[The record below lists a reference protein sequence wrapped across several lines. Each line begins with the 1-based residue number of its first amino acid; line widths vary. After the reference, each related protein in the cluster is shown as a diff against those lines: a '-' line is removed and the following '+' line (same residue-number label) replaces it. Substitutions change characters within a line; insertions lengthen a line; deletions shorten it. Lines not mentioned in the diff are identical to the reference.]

1 MMPLS
6 STPETTS
13 AVSRTIG
20 RMASSGVCVDGEA
33 RRGRWSS
40 SHLQARPRITRP
52 HSCEGK
58 STLRK
63 YITMSKLG
71 KNEAKKIAAAKR
83 AELDEEMDEE
93 ERKRMLNAGM
103 GIGGGLHKGDEKLFE
118 KKLTKEEKK
127 LAAAARKAERLAAK
141 AERASGE
148 RASNASE
155 EGGEEAAASAAAAA
169 PPKPAAK
176 PPKGKAAKAEKG
188 GPSKKGAAVPLDE
201 LPFFQRT
208 GPAAAKRKTMSL
220 DLRIDGIRM
229 CAGKQEL
236 LDNAVL
242 ALNQG
247 FKYGLVGR
255 NGVGKTTLLRH
266 LAEGLIPLPRHLHTV
281 HVEQEL
287 EGDGRTPL
295 QAVLQADGERE
306 WLLATEQT
314 LVDGDEETE
323 KELGITLNEV
333 YERLEELDSD
343 NAEARAAQLLSG
355 LGFDGD
361 MQGKPTREYS
371 GGWRMRIA
379 LARALFVKPDLLLLD
394 EPTNHLDVHAL
405 TWLEFF
411 LAAWEKTVLIVSHDR
426 GFLNKVT
433 AYTIFLNGKRL
444 RYYGGNYDT
453 YLRVRAEH
461 RAAHAAH
468 QKQNERRQAH
478 LKQFISRFGHGA
490 KNMAKQAQSRMKMLQ
505 KLQDEPC
512 EVDFDDP
519 YLRLDF
525 PCGGH
530 LPPPCITVQDVSFG
544 YPIDGEPLRVLYEKC
559 DFGLDCDSR
568 VAIVGPNGAGKSTF
582 LRLLT
587 GELEPTDGHVGRHSK
602 LVVAK
607 FTQHHIE
614 MFDCEKNALNHM
626 RDLTHDGV
634 STEEAR
640 KYLGRFGLSGDL
652 ALNPIRVLSG
662 GQKSRL
668 AFAELAWRSP
678 HILLLDEP
686 TNHLDLETI
695 EALAMALN
703 QFDGGVVFVS
713 HDERLIEMVA
723 DELWVVD
730 KGEGGKPGTVTVWH
744 GSFEEYKAHLEKE
757 FVEKKLIAGVTN
769 AAKGV

>member
-1 MMPLS
+1 MK
-6 STPETTS
+6 TT
-13 AVSRTIG
+13 A
-20 RMASSGVCVDGEA
+20 A
-33 RRGRWSS
+33 RR
-40 SHLQARPRITRP
+40 
-52 HSCEGK
+52 K
-58 STLRK
+58 SI
-63 YITMSKLG
+63 ITMSKLG

>member
-1 MMPLS
+1 
-6 STPETTS
+6 
-13 AVSRTIG
+13 
-20 RMASSGVCVDGEA
+20 
-33 RRGRWSS
+33 
-40 SHLQARPRITRP
+40 
-52 HSCEGK
+52 
-58 STLRK
+58 
-63 YITMSKLG
+63 MSKIG
-71 KNEAKKIAAAKR
+71 KNEAKRIAAEKR
-83 AELDEEMDEE
+83 AELDSETTEE
-93 ERKRMLNAGM
+93 ERQRILNAGM
-103 GIGGGLHKGDEKLFE
+103 GVGGGLHKGDEKLFE

-155 EGGEEAAASAAAAA
+155 EGGEEAAAP

-614 MFDCEKNALNHM
+614 MFDTEKSALNHM

>member
-1 MMPLS
+1 
-6 STPETTS
+6 
-13 AVSRTIG
+13 
-20 RMASSGVCVDGEA
+20 
-33 RRGRWSS
+33 
-40 SHLQARPRITRP
+40 
-52 HSCEGK
+52 
-58 STLRK
+58 
-63 YITMSKLG
+63 MSKLG

-83 AELDEEMDEE
+83 AELDAEMTEE
-93 ERKRMLNAGM
+93 ERQRMLNAGM

-141 AERASGE
+141 AESASGE

-155 EGGEEAAASAAAAA
+155 EGGEEAAAAAAAAA

-614 MFDCEKNALNHM
+614 MFDTEKSALNHM

>member
-1 MMPLS
+1 MKC
-6 STPETTS
+6 
-13 AVSRTIG
+13 A
-20 RMASSGVCVDGEA
+20 
-33 RRGRWSS
+33 
-40 SHLQARPRITRP
+40 
-52 HSCEGK
+52 
-58 STLRK
+58 LRDAAQ
-63 YITMSKLG
+63 IDLIMSKLG

-83 AELDEEMDEE
+83 AELDAEMTEE
-93 ERKRMLNAGM
+93 ERQRMLNAGM

-155 EGGEEAAASAAAAA
+155 EGGEEAAAP

-614 MFDCEKNALNHM
+614 MFDTEKSALNHM

-744 GSFEEYKAHLEKE
+744 GSFEEYKAHLERE

>member
-1 MMPLS
+1 MPKKEKL
-6 STPETTS
+6 
-13 AVSRTIG
+13 AK
-20 RMASSGVCVDGEA
+20 
-33 RRGRWSS
+33 
-40 SHLQARPRITRP
+40 QAAFAMQ
-52 HSCEGK
+52 K
-58 STLRK
+58 
-63 YITMSKLG
+63 
-71 KNEAKKIAAAKR
+71 
-83 AELDEEMDEE
+83 ELDSEMTDEQR
-93 ERKRMLNAGM
+93 ERMEKSGM
-103 GIGGGLHKGDEKLFE
+103 GVGMGGMNTGAEELFE

-155 EGGEEAAASAAAAA
+155 EGGEEASAAASAAA

-614 MFDCEKNALNHM
+614 MFDTEKSALNHM

-757 FVEKKLIAGVTN
+757 FVEKKLISVTN

>member
-1 MMPLS
+1 
-6 STPETTS
+6 
-13 AVSRTIG
+13 
-20 RMASSGVCVDGEA
+20 
-33 RRGRWSS
+33 
-40 SHLQARPRITRP
+40 
-52 HSCEGK
+52 
-58 STLRK
+58 
-63 YITMSKLG
+63 MSKLG

-83 AELDEEMDEE
+83 AELDAEMTEE
-93 ERKRMLNAGM
+93 ERQRILNAGM

-169 PPKPAAK
+169 PPKAAAK

-614 MFDCEKNALNHM
+614 MFDTEKSALNHM

-757 FVEKKLIAGVTN
+757 FVEKKLISVTN
-769 AAKGV
+769 AAKRV

>member
-1 MMPLS
+1 
-6 STPETTS
+6 
-13 AVSRTIG
+13 
-20 RMASSGVCVDGEA
+20 
-33 RRGRWSS
+33 
-40 SHLQARPRITRP
+40 
-52 HSCEGK
+52 
-58 STLRK
+58 
-63 YITMSKLG
+63 MSKLG

-83 AELDEEMDEE
+83 AELDAEMTEE
-93 ERKRMLNAGM
+93 ERQRMLNAGM

-155 EGGEEAAASAAAAA
+155 EGGEEAAAP

-287 EGDGRTPL
+287 DGDGRTPL

-744 GSFEEYKAHLEKE
+744 GSFEEYKAHLERE
-757 FVEKKLIAGVTN
+757 FVAKKLIAGVTN

>member
-1 MMPLS
+1 MKRAP
-6 STPETTS
+6 
-13 AVSRTIG
+13 A
-20 RMASSGVCVDGEA
+20 
-33 RRGRWSS
+33 
-40 SHLQARPRITRP
+40 
-52 HSCEGK
+52 
-58 STLRK
+58 TLRK
-63 YITMSKLG
+63 SIIMSKLG

-83 AELDEEMDEE
+83 AELDVEMDEE

-155 EGGEEAAASAAAAA
+155 EGGEEAAAP

-614 MFDCEKNALNHM
+614 MFDTEKSALNHM

-757 FVEKKLIAGVTN
+757 FVEKKLISVTN

>member
-1 MMPLS
+1 
-6 STPETTS
+6 
-13 AVSRTIG
+13 
-20 RMASSGVCVDGEA
+20 
-33 RRGRWSS
+33 
-40 SHLQARPRITRP
+40 
-52 HSCEGK
+52 
-58 STLRK
+58 
-63 YITMSKLG
+63 MSKLG

-83 AELDEEMDEE
+83 AELDAEMTEE
-93 ERKRMLNAGM
+93 ERQRMLNAGM

-155 EGGEEAAASAAAAA
+155 EGGEEAAAAAAAAA
-169 PPKPAAK
+169 PPKAAAK

-614 MFDCEKNALNHM
+614 MFDTEKSALNHM

>member
-1 MMPLS
+1 
-6 STPETTS
+6 
-13 AVSRTIG
+13 
-20 RMASSGVCVDGEA
+20 
-33 RRGRWSS
+33 
-40 SHLQARPRITRP
+40 
-52 HSCEGK
+52 
-58 STLRK
+58 
-63 YITMSKLG
+63 MSKLG

-83 AELDEEMDEE
+83 AELDAEMTEE
-93 ERKRMLNAGM
+93 ERQRMLNAGM

-155 EGGEEAAASAAAAA
+155 EGGEEAAAAAATATAAA

-614 MFDCEKNALNHM
+614 MFDTEKSALNHM

>member
-1 MMPLS
+1 MCPRAAL
-6 STPETTS
+6 T
-13 AVSRTIG
+13 
-20 RMASSGVCVDGEA
+20 C
-33 RRGRWSS
+33 
-40 SHLQARPRITRP
+40 SHLHIEVACSRDRTAV
-52 HSCEGK
+52 K
-58 STLRK
+58 SLRLRK
-63 YITMSKLG
+63 SIITMSKLG

-83 AELDEEMDEE
+83 AELDAEMTEE
-93 ERKRMLNAGM
+93 ERQRMLNAGM

-155 EGGEEAAASAAAAA
+155 EGGEEAAAP

-614 MFDCEKNALNHM
+614 MFDTEKSALNHM

-744 GSFEEYKAHLEKE
+744 GSFEEYKAHLERE

>member
-1 MMPLS
+1 
-6 STPETTS
+6 
-13 AVSRTIG
+13 
-20 RMASSGVCVDGEA
+20 
-33 RRGRWSS
+33 
-40 SHLQARPRITRP
+40 
-52 HSCEGK
+52 
-58 STLRK
+58 
-63 YITMSKLG
+63 MSKLG

-83 AELDEEMDEE
+83 AELDAEMTEE
-93 ERKRMLNAGM
+93 ERQRMLNAGM

-127 LAAAARKAERLAAK
+127 LAAARKAERLAAK

-155 EGGEEAAASAAAAA
+155 EGGEEAAAP

-614 MFDCEKNALNHM
+614 MFDTEKSALNHM

>member
-1 MMPLS
+1 
-6 STPETTS
+6 
-13 AVSRTIG
+13 
-20 RMASSGVCVDGEA
+20 
-33 RRGRWSS
+33 
-40 SHLQARPRITRP
+40 
-52 HSCEGK
+52 
-58 STLRK
+58 
-63 YITMSKLG
+63 MSKLG

-83 AELDEEMDEE
+83 AELDVEMDEE

-155 EGGEEAAASAAAAA
+155 EGGEEAAAAAA

-614 MFDCEKNALNHM
+614 MFDTEKSALNHM

-744 GSFEEYKAHLEKE
+744 GSFEEYKAHLERE

>member
-1 MMPLS
+1 MKC
-6 STPETTS
+6 
-13 AVSRTIG
+13 A
-20 RMASSGVCVDGEA
+20 
-33 RRGRWSS
+33 
-40 SHLQARPRITRP
+40 
-52 HSCEGK
+52 
-58 STLRK
+58 LRDAAQ
-63 YITMSKLG
+63 IDLIMSKLG

-83 AELDEEMDEE
+83 AELDAEMTEE
-93 ERKRMLNAGM
+93 ERQRMLNAGM

-155 EGGEEAAASAAAAA
+155 EGGEEAAAP

-614 MFDCEKNALNHM
+614 MFDTEKCALNHM

>member
-1 MMPLS
+1 MKC
-6 STPETTS
+6 
-13 AVSRTIG
+13 A
-20 RMASSGVCVDGEA
+20 
-33 RRGRWSS
+33 
-40 SHLQARPRITRP
+40 
-52 HSCEGK
+52 
-58 STLRK
+58 LRDAAQ
-63 YITMSKLG
+63 IDLIMSKLG

-83 AELDEEMDEE
+83 AELDAEMTEE
-93 ERKRMLNAGM
+93 ERQRMLNAGM

-155 EGGEEAAASAAAAA
+155 EGGEEAAAAAAAAA
-169 PPKPAAK
+169 PPKAAAK

-614 MFDCEKNALNHM
+614 MFDTEKSALNHM

-757 FVEKKLIAGVTN
+757 FVEKKLISVTN

>member
-1 MMPLS
+1 
-6 STPETTS
+6 
-13 AVSRTIG
+13 
-20 RMASSGVCVDGEA
+20 
-33 RRGRWSS
+33 
-40 SHLQARPRITRP
+40 
-52 HSCEGK
+52 
-58 STLRK
+58 
-63 YITMSKLG
+63 MSKLG

-83 AELDEEMDEE
+83 AELDAEMTEE
-93 ERKRMLNAGM
+93 ERQRMLNAGM

-155 EGGEEAAASAAAAA
+155 EGGEEAAAAAA

-614 MFDCEKNALNHM
+614 MFDTEKSALNHM

>member
-1 MMPLS
+1 MKC
-6 STPETTS
+6 
-13 AVSRTIG
+13 A
-20 RMASSGVCVDGEA
+20 
-33 RRGRWSS
+33 
-40 SHLQARPRITRP
+40 
-52 HSCEGK
+52 
-58 STLRK
+58 LRDAAQ
-63 YITMSKLG
+63 IDLIMSKLG

-83 AELDEEMDEE
+83 AELDAEMTEE
-93 ERKRMLNAGM
+93 ERQRMLNAGM

-155 EGGEEAAASAAAAA
+155 EGGEEAAASASAAA

-614 MFDCEKNALNHM
+614 MFDTEKSALNHM

-757 FVEKKLIAGVTN
+757 FVEKKLISVTN

>member
-1 MMPLS
+1 MKC
-6 STPETTS
+6 
-13 AVSRTIG
+13 A
-20 RMASSGVCVDGEA
+20 
-33 RRGRWSS
+33 
-40 SHLQARPRITRP
+40 
-52 HSCEGK
+52 
-58 STLRK
+58 LRDAAQ
-63 YITMSKLG
+63 IDLIMSKLG

-83 AELDEEMDEE
+83 AELDAEMTEE
-93 ERKRMLNAGM
+93 ERQRMLNAGM

-155 EGGEEAAASAAAAA
+155 EGGEEAAAAAAAAA
-169 PPKPAAK
+169 PPKAAAK

-744 GSFEEYKAHLEKE
+744 GSFEEYKAHLERE

>member
-1 MMPLS
+1 MIIARKIVCRALKPLACVG
-6 STPETTS
+6 S
-13 AVSRTIG
+13 ARELFTLKPRARAVEC
-20 RMASSGVCVDGEA
+20 ASS
-33 RRGRWSS
+33 RRAAVKTTPAAQID
-40 SHLQARPRITRP
+40 H
-52 HSCEGK
+52 
-58 STLRK
+58 
-63 YITMSKLG
+63 TMSKLG

-83 AELDEEMDEE
+83 AELDAEMTEE
-93 ERKRMLNAGM
+93 ERQRMLNAGM

-155 EGGEEAAASAAAAA
+155 EGGEEAAAP

-379 LARALFVKPDLLLLD
+379 LARALFVEPDLLLLD
-394 EPTNHLDVHAL
+394 EPTTHLDVHAL

-614 MFDCEKNALNHM
+614 MFDTEKSALNHM

-757 FVEKKLIAGVTN
+757 FVEKKLISVTN

>member
-1 MMPLS
+1 
-6 STPETTS
+6 
-13 AVSRTIG
+13 
-20 RMASSGVCVDGEA
+20 
-33 RRGRWSS
+33 
-40 SHLQARPRITRP
+40 
-52 HSCEGK
+52 
-58 STLRK
+58 
-63 YITMSKLG
+63 MSKLG

-83 AELDEEMDEE
+83 AELDAEMTEE
-93 ERKRMLNAGM
+93 ERQRMLNAGM

-155 EGGEEAAASAAAAA
+155 EGGEEAAAAAATATAAA
-169 PPKPAAK
+169 PPKAAAK

-614 MFDCEKNALNHM
+614 MFDTEKSALNHM

-757 FVEKKLIAGVTN
+757 FVEKKLISVTN

>member
-1 MMPLS
+1 MKC
-6 STPETTS
+6 
-13 AVSRTIG
+13 A
-20 RMASSGVCVDGEA
+20 
-33 RRGRWSS
+33 
-40 SHLQARPRITRP
+40 
-52 HSCEGK
+52 
-58 STLRK
+58 LRDAAQ
-63 YITMSKLG
+63 IDLIMSKLG

-83 AELDEEMDEE
+83 AELDAEMTEE
-93 ERKRMLNAGM
+93 ERQRMLNAGM

-155 EGGEEAAASAAAAA
+155 EGGEEAAASA

-544 YPIDGEPLRVLYEKC
+544 YPIDGEPLKVLYEKC

-614 MFDCEKNALNHM
+614 MFDTEKSALNHM

>member
-1 MMPLS
+1 
-6 STPETTS
+6 
-13 AVSRTIG
+13 
-20 RMASSGVCVDGEA
+20 
-33 RRGRWSS
+33 
-40 SHLQARPRITRP
+40 
-52 HSCEGK
+52 
-58 STLRK
+58 
-63 YITMSKLG
+63 MSKLG

-83 AELDEEMDEE
+83 AELDAEMTEE
-93 ERKRMLNAGM
+93 ERQRMLNAGM

-155 EGGEEAAASAAAAA
+155 EGGEEAAVP

-544 YPIDGEPLRVLYEKC
+544 YPIDGEPLKVLYEKC

-614 MFDCEKNALNHM
+614 M
-626 RDLTHDGV
+626 
-634 STEEAR
+634 
-640 KYLGRFGLSGDL
+640 
-652 ALNPIRVLSG
+652 
-662 GQKSRL
+662 
-668 AFAELAWRSP
+668 
-678 HILLLDEP
+678 
-686 TNHLDLETI
+686 
-695 EALAMALN
+695 
-703 QFDGGVVFVS
+703 
-713 HDERLIEMVA
+713 
-723 DELWVVD
+723 
-730 KGEGGKPGTVTVWH
+730 
-744 GSFEEYKAHLEKE
+744 
-757 FVEKKLIAGVTN
+757 
-769 AAKGV
+769 

>member
-1 MMPLS
+1 
-6 STPETTS
+6 
-13 AVSRTIG
+13 
-20 RMASSGVCVDGEA
+20 
-33 RRGRWSS
+33 
-40 SHLQARPRITRP
+40 
-52 HSCEGK
+52 
-58 STLRK
+58 
-63 YITMSKLG
+63 MSKLG

-83 AELDEEMDEE
+83 AELDAEMTEE
-93 ERKRMLNAGM
+93 ERQRMLNAGM

-155 EGGEEAAASAAAAA
+155 EGGEEAAAAAATATAAA

-614 MFDCEKNALNHM
+614 MFDTEKSALNHM

-730 KGEGGKPGTVTVWH
+730 KGVGGKPGTVTVWH

>member
-1 MMPLS
+1 MK
-6 STPETTS
+6 TT
-13 AVSRTIG
+13 A
-20 RMASSGVCVDGEA
+20 A
-33 RRGRWSS
+33 RR
-40 SHLQARPRITRP
+40 
-52 HSCEGK
+52 K
-58 STLRK
+58 SI
-63 YITMSKLG
+63 ITMSKLG

-83 AELDEEMDEE
+83 AELDAEMTEE
-93 ERKRMLNAGM
+93 ERQRMLNAGM

-155 EGGEEAAASAAAAA
+155 EGGEEAAAAAATATAAA

-614 MFDCEKNALNHM
+614 MFDTEKSALNHM

>member
-1 MMPLS
+1 
-6 STPETTS
+6 
-13 AVSRTIG
+13 
-20 RMASSGVCVDGEA
+20 
-33 RRGRWSS
+33 
-40 SHLQARPRITRP
+40 
-52 HSCEGK
+52 
-58 STLRK
+58 
-63 YITMSKLG
+63 MSKLG

-83 AELDEEMDEE
+83 AELDAEMTEE
-93 ERKRMLNAGM
+93 ERQRMLNAGM

-169 PPKPAAK
+169 PPKAAAK

-478 LKQFISRFGHGA
+478 LKQFIARFGHGA

-614 MFDCEKNALNHM
+614 MFDTDKSALNHM

-744 GSFEEYKAHLEKE
+744 GSFEEYKAHLERE
-757 FVEKKLIAGVTN
+757 FVEKKLIAVTN

>member
-1 MMPLS
+1 M
-6 STPETTS
+6 
-13 AVSRTIG
+13 
-20 RMASSGVCVDGEA
+20 
-33 RRGRWSS
+33 
-40 SHLQARPRITRP
+40 
-52 HSCEGK
+52 
-58 STLRK
+58 
-63 YITMSKLG
+63 
-71 KNEAKKIAAAKR
+71 
-83 AELDEEMDEE
+83 
-93 ERKRMLNAGM
+93 
-103 GIGGGLHKGDEKLFE
+103 
-118 KKLTKEEKK
+118 
-127 LAAAARKAERLAAK
+127 
-141 AERASGE
+141 
-148 RASNASE
+148 
-155 EGGEEAAASAAAAA
+155 
-169 PPKPAAK
+169 
-176 PPKGKAAKAEKG
+176 
-188 GPSKKGAAVPLDE
+188 PLDE

-614 MFDCEKNALNHM
+614 MFDTEKSALNHM